1 MDNLWLVFFWTGP
14 IGLGIFLVLLGVF
27 IWLRAK
33 AKEIDRRVEYKEKK
47 HQEK

>member
-33 AKEIDRRVEYKEKK
+33 AKEIGCAQKQRKSIGV
-47 HQEK
+47 